1 MRKDGSW
8 WTLRWMGTLVNTR
21 KYIRFPAEMEDTKRQ
36 RYLGTLGMDSK
47 PMVAVLKFIEVP
59 KENQMD
65 ARG

>member
-1 MRKDGSW
+1 
-8 WTLRWMGTLVNTR
+8 
-21 KYIRFPAEMEDTKRQ
+21 
-36 RYLGTLGMDSK
+36 MDSK

>member
-1 MRKDGSW
+1 VVDSTLDGNAGQYSEVHPFSCRNGGRQ
-8 WTLRWMGTLVNTR
+8 T
-21 KYIRFPAEMEDTKRQ
+21 PAVRA
-36 RYLGTLGMDSK
+36 TLGMDSK